1 MGKPLGPA
9 VEGEP
14 VSKNLRTALVG
25 AVALATVVGLGAVGG
40 PGGAALADGHPQ
52 PYPSKQQVDHA
63 QADVAAR
70 RSDLA
75 DVRNALALASA
86 AADAAAQQAEVAAE
100 AYNGAMWRLSVARRQ
115 ARAARTAADRA
126 HRRVLAQR
134 DGIAQLV
141 VTGYQDGTSFNGIT
155 AVLGADGPGNLIT
168 RVNVAAMAGRS
179 LENDFDR
186 YRALSD
192 RADVAKKDA
201 AAAAVHQS
209 AQAARARAARAAAGS
224 AAQAAAASAAH
235 LASQRDVVVAALAKA
250 EHTSVALARQRQSA
264 LEAIVRRKA
273 AEEAR
278 RKAAAQAAAAARAAR
293 IEAQRK
299 AAEAA
304 RQRKDAEAQAAA
316 PTGGDAAPPPAPVT
330 LDPNASGP
338 GGTAVQRAIAF
349 AEAQL
354 GEPYV
359 WAGAGP
365 NTWDCSGLTMMA
377 WAAAGIALPHYAAA
391 QYDLGTPIPVADAQ
405 PGDLLF
411 WSNNGQPSGIH
422 HVALYLGDGRFIEA
436 PHTGAYVRYNSIYDW
451 YPDFAVRL

>member
-1 MGKPLGPA
+1 M
-9 VEGEP
+9 
-14 VSKNLRTALVG
+14 STHLRAALVG
-25 AVALATVVGLGAVGG
+25 TVALASVIGLGGLGVGG
-40 PGGAALADGHPQ
+40 LGGAAVADDH
-52 PYPSKQQVDHA
+52 PYPSKQQVDRA
-63 QADVAAR
+63 QADVTAR
-70 RSDLA
+70 RNDLA
-75 DVRNALALASA
+75 DVRNALAQATASA
-86 AADAAAQQAEVAAE
+86 QAAAQQAEVAAE

-115 ARAARTAADRA
+115 ARAARAAADRA
-126 HRRVLAQR
+126 HQRVIAQR
-134 DGIAQLV
+134 EGIAQLV

-155 AVLGADGPGNLIT
+155 AVLGADGPGNLVT
-168 RVNVAAMAGRS
+168 RINVAAMAGRS
-179 LENDFDR
+179 MENDFER

-192 RADVAKKDA
+192 EADAAKKDA
-201 AAAAVHQS
+201 AAAAVHQN
-209 AQAARARAARAAAGS
+209 AEAAHARAARAAAGS
-224 AAQAAAASAAH
+224 AARAAAASAAH
-235 LASQRDVVVAALAKA
+235 LASQRDAVVAALATA
-250 EHTSVALARQRQSA
+250 QHTSVALARQRQSA
-264 LEAIVRRKA
+264 LEAIARRKA

-293 IEAQRK
+293 IEAQRQ

-304 RQRKDAEAQAAA
+304 RQRKEAEAQAAQ
-316 PTGGDAAPPPAPVT
+316 PTGADVAPLPPAPVP

-338 GGTAVQRAIAF
+338 GASAVQKAIAF

-365 NTWDCSGLTMMA
+365 HIWDCSGLTMKA

-391 QYDLGTPIPVADAQ
+391 QYDLGTPVPVTSAK

-436 PHTGAYVRYNSIYDW
+436 PHTGAYVRYNSIYNW
-451 YPDFAVRL
+451 WPDFAVRL